1 MIFSMVSFH
10 LKRIDVFIIS
20 FFSFIILSTSIILSS
35 KTNISITYDGYQYLV
50 SAKVLFSNSMGE
62 LYQWIREPGY
72 PFFLSIFYNLNFNYS
87 AIIVFQSLLIALST
101 IMAFSYFYL
110 LSKNSLLK
118 FLYFF
123 SGLLSFVLVYG
134 YSTWILQQFFFVFLT
149 SLHLMLYFII
159 KFNKDRILL
168 VTLLSS
174 FLLLITSLWS
184 IILVPGSISAILFCL
199 LKNKVYSFRRFPYL
213 FLVIL
218 FPAFL
223 FLSSWNIYKSMEVN
237 SSYRVSGDA
246 NYVTD
251 YGKVSLPDLLYLAPS
266 NFGGLLGYSFETS
279 AGSTINPTNN
289 QSIFSFKTEFGGIT
303 CGVLLDGPKEI
314 IDQLPNLPNADCEKT
329 FLSIIYSKLTNF
341 LQIVLPI
348 LLFFSFL
355 GFLFYVSKGRETVV
369 SAMIFP
375 MVCVLPYL
383 LEEYGKS
390 RYGLPFIFL
399 SPFIFTTIIVDAFN
413 FVFSFIK
420 KSFVI

>member
-1 MIFSMVSFH
+1 
-10 LKRIDVFIIS
+10 
-20 FFSFIILSTSIILSS
+20 
-35 KTNISITYDGYQYLV
+35 
-50 SAKVLFSNSMGE
+50 
-62 LYQWIREPGY
+62 
-72 PFFLSIFYNLNFNYS
+72 
-87 AIIVFQSLLIALST
+87 
-101 IMAFSYFYL
+101 
-110 LSKNSLLK
+110 
-118 FLYFF
+118 
-123 SGLLSFVLVYG
+123 
-134 YSTWILQQFFFVFLT
+134 
-149 SLHLMLYFII
+149 
-159 KFNKDRILL
+159 
-168 VTLLSS
+168 
-174 FLLLITSLWS
+174 
-184 IILVPGSISAILFCL
+184 
-199 LKNKVYSFRRFPYL
+199 
-213 FLVIL
+213 
-218 FPAFL
+218 
-223 FLSSWNIYKSMEVN
+223 MEVN

-375 MVCVLPYL
+375 IVCVLPYL